1 MRISPK
7 GLGLSL
13 PGVSVRELLPE
24 AFKLRKA
31 NRGFE
36 GLAISP
42 DGTRLFVMIQSPL
55 LNPDKKS
62 GEASRHVRI
71 AVFDTSDGDNPKL
84 AGVYVYQTQKATDVG
99 AAEQDEIKIGD
110 LAAISHTRILVGE
123 RDSVEGGSHKKVYL
137 VDLANAADISQNDE
151 INGKTVEQAS
161 EADLKKAGIEYVK
174 KTMVVDL
181 AKLGF
186 SPDKF
191 EGLAL
196 VDATTIAVVN
206 DNDFGVSA
214 IDSRG
219 RVVRSGNPPRLVVI
233 RVPEPLQ

>member
-1 MRISPK
+1 M
-7 GLGLSL
+7 
-13 PGVSVRELLPE
+13 
-24 AFKLRKA
+24 
-31 NRGFE
+31 
-36 GLAISP
+36 
-42 DGTRLFVMIQSPL
+42 
-55 LNPDKKS
+55 
-62 GEASRHVRI
+62 
-71 AVFDTSDGDNPKL
+71 AVFDTSNGDNPRL
-84 AGVYVYQTQKATDVG
+84 AGVYIYQTQKASDVG

-110 LAAISHTRILVGE
+110 MAAISNTRMLVGE

-137 VDLANAADISQNDE
+137 VDLASATDVSQSEE
-151 INGKTVEQAS
+151 INGRTIEQATD
-161 EADLKKAGIEYVK
+161 ADLKKAGIEAVK

-191 EGLAL
+191 EGLAV

-219 RVVRSGNPPRLVVI
+219 RVVRGGSAPRLVVI

>member
-1 MRISPK
+1 MRAG
-7 GLGLSL
+7 GLGGQPVVLRIEHGEHVARL
-13 PGVSVRELLPE
+13 HVLADLGAALRDLAGDAEPQPRFDPGTHLTGELL
-24 AFKLRKA
+24 A
-31 NRGFE
+31 
-36 GLAISP
+36 GLQRRYP
-42 DGTRLFVMIQSPL
+42 DGDDFDRADRLGRGL
-55 LNPDKKS
+55 
-62 GEASRHVRI
+62 GA
-71 AVFDTSDGDNPKL
+71 
-84 AGVYVYQTQKATDVG
+84 G

-110 LAAISHTRILVGE
+110 LAAISRTRILVGE

-137 VDLANAADISQNDE
+137 VDLAGATDIAENDE
-151 INGKTVEQAS
+151 INGKTIEQAS
-161 EADLKKAGIEYVK
+161 EADLKRAGIDTVRK
-174 KTMVVDL
+174 SMVVDL

-196 VDATTIAVVN
+196 VDSTTIAVVN

-219 RVVRSGNPPRLVVI
+219 RVVRGGSAPRLVVI

>member
-1 MRISPK
+1 
-7 GLGLSL
+7 
-13 PGVSVRELLPE
+13 VRELLPE
-24 AFKLRKA
+24 AFKLRKP

-36 GLAISP
+36 ALSVSP
-42 DGTRLFVMIQSPL
+42 DGTRLFAMVQSPL

-62 GEASRHVRI
+62 GEASRHIRI
-71 AVFDTSDGDNPKL
+71 AVFDTSNGDNPKL
-84 AGVYVYQTQKATDVG
+84 AGIYVYQTQKASDVG

-110 LAAISHTRILVGE
+110 MAAVSGTRILVGE
-123 RDSVEGGSHKKVYL
+123 RDSVDGGKHKTVYL
-137 VDLANAADISQNDE
+137 VDLAGATDVSQNDE
-151 INGKTVEQAS
+151 FNGKTVEQLS
-161 EADLKKAGIEYVK
+161 DSDLKKAGVDTVR

-186 SPDKF
+186 TPDKF

-196 VDATTIAVVN
+196 IDSTTIAVVN

-219 RVVRSGNPPRLVVI
+219 RVVRGGASPRLVIV